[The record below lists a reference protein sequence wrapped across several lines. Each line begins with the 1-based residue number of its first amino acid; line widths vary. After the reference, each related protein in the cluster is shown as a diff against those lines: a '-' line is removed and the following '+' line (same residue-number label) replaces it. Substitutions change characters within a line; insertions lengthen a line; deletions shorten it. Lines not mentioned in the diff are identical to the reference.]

1 MPLLVNSVP
10 NLAQGVSQQPD
21 NLRFPG
27 QCDEQINAWA
37 TVVEGLVKRPNT
49 RHISKLFTRPISD
62 DSYVQYI
69 DRDENNKFA
78 CVLENKVSV
87 CAVSIFNLNTGN
99 PVTQVSISADAQT
112 YLNNISNPREDVKA
126 LTVAD
131 YTFIANKEQTVS
143 ISSNSLSPPL
153 EKEALVVVNL
163 GDYDKNY
170 SVYINDQLVP
180 WVSATT
186 SGGNSNEPV
195 NFTSDTS
202 YRSGDGTSSHGAF
215 DADTELIASDLKAL
229 TDAEFNNNTG
239 IITSITVTSGGS
251 GWLSDALQKEV
262 RERFRPVQ
270 DAVLE
275 VGVIQYDTGVLKGY
289 GAVGRAN
296 VVDGVVQSVTMIS
309 GGSGYDSSYDP
320 PKFVLFEILPSNGWA
335 VRFFLDIQAPYPTA
349 DPTFTAT
356 IGIRNSFKTQRRHSV
371 FKIAAVARVAND
383 GVIYKCIQD
392 HTSAASNE
400 PGTGVDYRDYWVEDD
415 IAASDLATTWTSGIA
430 YSIGTD
436 FSVRTTDGLGDAGL
450 TAIYKEVK
458 SITDLPAKCFNK
470 FRVKVIGSTNTAQD
484 DYYVIFKTKDNNYF
498 GEGSWI
504 ETVGWEEDTSTGL
517 SKGIELAL
525 KRDTLPLQLKP
536 TDDTFDNWTLSTA
549 EWTPRIAGDNLSNP
563 APSFVGSK
571 IKDIFFFKN
580 RLGFLT
586 QHNIIFSEADEYF
599 NFWRSTVLSLL
610 DSAPIDVGISHT
622 KVVELKHA
630 ITFQEKLLLFSDSTQ
645 FVLKGNELLTPKTVS
660 ITPTTEYDST
670 ETITPLA
677 LNNYLYFNFKRNNSS
692 GFMEYYI
699 DNDNNIFDA
708 VEITAQIPTYI
719 PSTIELMAGCGVEN
733 LLVTISSDRTT
744 LFVYKFF
751 WQNKEKIQS
760 AWQKFTFTRSIVSFH
775 FINSD
780 LYIIT
785 KDSSNTFLEK
795 LPMENRLQD
804 QSGYNLLLDS
814 RIDGSTLTTSYSAS
828 TKTTTIS
835 NFPYDPQG
843 VEIYTKKGHKVAF
856 TRTSATEGTVSGTL
870 ASYADQGGSY
880 VSYAGVKYY
889 CIESHTSTSVFE
901 TQKWRKATN
910 PPSVVDSWQASTSYI
925 QGTLYKCE
933 TTHTSPSSFVAVDT
947 SVTPN
952 ITYWTVSTDVTTAPE
967 WVAGRFYNNEKY
979 FFAGVPYDMLYRFSD
994 QTLKQPT
1001 ERGGRSSSNYAF
1013 QTIRS
1018 GSLNYAETGH
1028 FTVEVTPKFRDTYSY
1043 AFNPDVLGSNL
1054 TLNNFV
1060 PQDGHFRFP
1069 VQAQPN
1075 DATIQI
1081 KSSSA
1086 LPVKILAAE
1095 FESMMIPRSRRYGG

>member
-251 GWLSDALQKEV
+251 GWLSDALQQEVKE
-262 RERFRPVQ
+262 RYTRPQV
-270 DAVLE
+270 AVLNAY
-275 VGVIQYDTGVLKGY
+275 VYQYDNGVLKGK
-289 GAVGRAN
+289 GAVGRAY

-309 GGSGYDSSYDP
+309 GGSGFDSSYDTP
-320 PKFVLFEILPSNGWA
+320 QVKFIEVLPASGFP
-335 VRFFLDIQAPYPTA
+335 VRDVFFGGFVAPYPTA
-349 DPTFTAT
+349 EPTASAT

-383 GVIYKCIQD
+383 GLIYKCIQD

-415 IAASDLATTWTSGIA
+415 IAASDLATTWTSGVA

-563 APSFVGSK
+563 APSFVGSE

-599 NFWRSTVLSLL
+599 NFWRSTALSLL

-630 ITFQEKLLLFSDSTQ
+630 IPFQEKLLLFSDSTQ
-645 FVLKGNELLTPKTVS
+645 FVLTGNQLLTPRTVS
-660 ITPTTEYDST
+660 ITPTTEYDSS

-733 LLVTISSDRTT
+733 LLVTVSSDRTT

-814 RIDGSTLTTSYSAS
+814 RIDGSTLTTSYSAN

-856 TRTSATEGTVSGTL
+856 TRTSATEGTVGTDL
-870 ASYADQGGSY
+870 
-880 VSYAGVKYY
+880 
-889 CIESHTSTSVFE
+889 TST
-901 TQKWRKATN
+901 
-910 PPSVVDSWQASTSYI
+910 D
-925 QGTLYKCE
+925 
-933 TTHTSPSSFVAVDT
+933 
-947 SVTPN
+947 
-952 ITYWTVSTDVTTAPE
+952 
-967 WVAGRFYNNEKY
+967 

>member
-49 RHISKLFTRPISD
+49 RHISKLFSRPISD

-262 RERFRPVQ
+262 REKFRPVQ
-270 DAVLE
+270 DAVLA
-275 VGVIQYDTGVLKGY
+275 VDVYQYDTGVLKGS
-289 GAVGRAN
+289 GAVGRAY

-309 GGSGYDSSYDP
+309 GGSGFDSSYDP
-320 PKFVLFEILPSNGWA
+320 PIFKFFEILPSNGWP
-335 VRFFLDIQAPYPTA
+335 VRFSFRDIQAPYPTA
-349 DPTFTAT
+349 DPTVTAT

-371 FKIAAVARVAND
+371 FKIAAVARVVND
-383 GVIYKCIQD
+383 GLIYKCIQD

-415 IAASDLATTWTSGIA
+415 IAASDLATTWTSGVA

-563 APSFVGSK
+563 APSFVGSE
-571 IKDIFFFKN
+571 IKDMFFFKN

-610 DSAPIDVGISHT
+610 DSAPIDVGISHS

-660 ITPTTEYDST
+660 ITPTTEYDSS

-719 PSTIELMAGCGVEN
+719 PSTIELMDGCSVEN

-751 WQNKEKIQS
+751 WQDKEKIQS

-814 RIDGSTLTTSYSAS
+814 RIDGSTLTTSYNAN

-835 NFPYDPQG
+835 DFPYDPQG

-856 TRTSATEGTVSGTL
+856 TRTSATEGTVGTDL
-870 ASYADQGGSY
+870 
-880 VSYAGVKYY
+880 
-889 CIESHTSTSVFE
+889 TST
-901 TQKWRKATN
+901 
-910 PPSVVDSWQASTSYI
+910 D
-925 QGTLYKCE
+925 
-933 TTHTSPSSFVAVDT
+933 
-947 SVTPN
+947 
-952 ITYWTVSTDVTTAPE
+952 
-967 WVAGRFYNNEKY
+967 

>member
-21 NLRFPG
+21 NLRFSG

-186 SGGNSNEPV
+186 SGGNANQPID
-195 NFTSDTS
+195 FTSDTS
-202 YRSGDGTSSHGAF
+202 YRSGDGTSAHGAF

-262 RERFRPVQ
+262 REKFRPVQ
-270 DAVLE
+270 DAVLN
-275 VGVIQYDTGVLKGY
+275 VDVYQYDTGVLKGS
-289 GAVGRAN
+289 GAVGRAY

-309 GGSGYDSSYDP
+309 GGSGFDSSYDP
-320 PKFVLFEILPSNGWA
+320 PIFKFFEILPSNGWP
-335 VRFFLDIQAPYPTA
+335 VRFSFRDIQAPYPTA
-349 DPTFTAT
+349 DPTVTAT

-371 FKIAAVARVAND
+371 FKIAAVARVVND
-383 GVIYKCIQD
+383 GLIYKCIQD

-400 PGTGVDYRDYWVEDD
+400 PGAGVDYRDYWVEED
-415 IAASDLATTWTSGIA
+415 IAASDLATTWTSGVA

-436 FSVRTTDGLGDAGL
+436 FSVRTTDGLGDSGL

-470 FRVKVIGSTNTAQD
+470 FRVKVIGSTSTAQD

-536 TDDTFDNWTLSTA
+536 TDDTFDNWTLSIA

-563 APSFVGSK
+563 APSFVGSE

-599 NFWRSTVLSLL
+599 NFWRSTVLGLL

-630 ITFQEKLLLFSDSTQ
+630 IPFQEKLLLFSDSTQ

-814 RIDGSTLTTSYSAS
+814 RIDGSTLTTSYNAN

-835 NFPYDPQG
+835 DFPYDPQG

-856 TRTSATEGTVSGTL
+856 TRTSATEGTVGTDL
-870 ASYADQGGSY
+870 
-880 VSYAGVKYY
+880 
-889 CIESHTSTSVFE
+889 TST
-901 TQKWRKATN
+901 
-910 PPSVVDSWQASTSYI
+910 D
-925 QGTLYKCE
+925 
-933 TTHTSPSSFVAVDT
+933 
-947 SVTPN
+947 
-952 ITYWTVSTDVTTAPE
+952 
-967 WVAGRFYNNEKY
+967 

-1001 ERGGRSSSNYAF
+1001 ERGGRSSSDYAF

>member
-49 RHISKLFTRPISD
+49 RHISKLFSRPISD

-262 RERFRPVQ
+262 REKFRPVQ
-270 DAVLE
+270 DAVLA
-275 VGVIQYDTGVLKGY
+275 VDVYQYDTGVLKGS
-289 GAVGRAN
+289 GAVGRAY

-309 GGSGYDSSYDP
+309 GGSGFDSSYDP
-320 PKFVLFEILPSNGWA
+320 PIFKFFEILPSNGWP
-335 VRFFLDIQAPYPTA
+335 VRFSFRDIQAPYPTA
-349 DPTFTAT
+349 DPTVTAT

-371 FKIAAVARVAND
+371 FKIAAVARVVND
-383 GVIYKCIQD
+383 GLIYKCIQD

-415 IAASDLATTWTSGIA
+415 IAASDLATTWTSGVA

-563 APSFVGSK
+563 APSFVGSE

-610 DSAPIDVGISHT
+610 DSAPIDVGISHS

-660 ITPTTEYDST
+660 ITPTTEYDSS

-719 PSTIELMAGCGVEN
+719 PSTIELMDGCSVEN

-814 RIDGSTLTTSYSAS
+814 RIDGSTLTTSYNAN

-835 NFPYDPQG
+835 DFPYDPQG

-856 TRTSATEGTVSGTL
+856 TRTSATEGTVGTDL
-870 ASYADQGGSY
+870 
-880 VSYAGVKYY
+880 
-889 CIESHTSTSVFE
+889 TST
-901 TQKWRKATN
+901 
-910 PPSVVDSWQASTSYI
+910 D
-925 QGTLYKCE
+925 
-933 TTHTSPSSFVAVDT
+933 
-947 SVTPN
+947 
-952 ITYWTVSTDVTTAPE
+952 
-967 WVAGRFYNNEKY
+967 

>member
-49 RHISKLFTRPISD
+49 RHISKLFSRPISD

-262 RERFRPVQ
+262 REKFRPVQ
-270 DAVLE
+270 DAVLA
-275 VGVIQYDTGVLKGY
+275 VDVYQYDTGVLKGS
-289 GAVGRAN
+289 GAVGRAY

-309 GGSGYDSSYDP
+309 GGSGFDSSYDP
-320 PKFVLFEILPSNGWA
+320 PIFKFFEILPSNGWP
-335 VRFFLDIQAPYPTA
+335 VRFSFRDIQAPYPTA
-349 DPTFTAT
+349 DPTVTAT

-371 FKIAAVARVAND
+371 FKIAAVARVVND
-383 GVIYKCIQD
+383 GLIYKCIQD

-415 IAASDLATTWTSGIA
+415 IAASDLATTWTSGVA

-563 APSFVGSK
+563 APSFVGSE

-610 DSAPIDVGISHT
+610 DSAPIDVGISHS

-660 ITPTTEYDST
+660 ITPTTEYDSS

-719 PSTIELMAGCGVEN
+719 PSTIELMDGCSVEN

-751 WQNKEKIQS
+751 WQDKEKIQS

-814 RIDGSTLTTSYSAS
+814 RIDGSTLTTSYNAN

-835 NFPYDPQG
+835 DFPYDPQG

-856 TRTSATEGTVSGTL
+856 TRTSATEGTVGTDL
-870 ASYADQGGSY
+870 
-880 VSYAGVKYY
+880 
-889 CIESHTSTSVFE
+889 TST
-901 TQKWRKATN
+901 
-910 PPSVVDSWQASTSYI
+910 D
-925 QGTLYKCE
+925 
-933 TTHTSPSSFVAVDT
+933 
-947 SVTPN
+947 
-952 ITYWTVSTDVTTAPE
+952 
-967 WVAGRFYNNEKY
+967 

>member
-49 RHISKLFTRPISD
+49 RHISKLFSRPISD

-262 RERFRPVQ
+262 REKFRPVQ
-270 DAVLE
+270 DAVLA
-275 VGVIQYDTGVLKGY
+275 VDVYQYDTGVLKGS
-289 GAVGRAN
+289 GAVGRAY

-309 GGSGYDSSYDP
+309 GGSGFDSSYDP
-320 PKFVLFEILPSNGWA
+320 PIFKFFEILPSNGWP
-335 VRFFLDIQAPYPTA
+335 VRFSFRDIQAPYPTA
-349 DPTFTAT
+349 DPTVTAT

-371 FKIAAVARVAND
+371 FKIAAVARVVND
-383 GVIYKCIQD
+383 GLIYKCIQD

-415 IAASDLATTWTSGIA
+415 IAASDLATTWTSGVA

-563 APSFVGSK
+563 APSFVGSE

-610 DSAPIDVGISHT
+610 DSAPIDVGISHS

-660 ITPTTEYDST
+660 ITPTTEYDSS

-719 PSTIELMAGCGVEN
+719 PSTIELMDGCSVEN

-751 WQNKEKIQS
+751 WQDKEKIQS

-814 RIDGSTLTTSYSAS
+814 RIDGSTLTTSYNAN

-835 NFPYDPQG
+835 DFPYDPQG

-856 TRTSATEGTVSGTL
+856 TRTSATEGTVGTDL
-870 ASYADQGGSY
+870 
-880 VSYAGVKYY
+880 
-889 CIESHTSTSVFE
+889 TST
-901 TQKWRKATN
+901 
-910 PPSVVDSWQASTSYI
+910 D
-925 QGTLYKCE
+925 
-933 TTHTSPSSFVAVDT
+933 
-947 SVTPN
+947 
-952 ITYWTVSTDVTTAPE
+952 
-967 WVAGRFYNNEKY
+967 
-979 FFAGVPYDMLYRFSD
+979 FFARVPYDMLYRFSD

-1001 ERGGRSSSNYAF
+1001 ERGGRSSSIYAF

>member
-186 SGGNSNEPV
+186 SGGNANEPID
-195 NFTSDTS
+195 FTSDTS

-251 GWLSDALQKEV
+251 GWLSDALQQEV
-262 RERFRPVQ
+262 KERFTRAPV
-270 DAVLE
+270 AVLNAY
-275 VGVIQYDTGVLKGY
+275 VYQYDNGVLKGK
-289 GAVGRAN
+289 GAVGRAY

-309 GGSGYDSSYDP
+309 GGSGYDSSYDTP
-320 PKFVLFEILPSNGWA
+320 QVKFYEVLPASGFP
-335 VRFFLDIQAPYPTA
+335 VRFSFYNFVAPYPTA
-349 DPTFTAT
+349 EPTASAT

-371 FKIAAVARVAND
+371 FKIAAVARVVND
-383 GVIYKCIQD
+383 GLIYQCIQD

-415 IAASDLATTWTSGIA
+415 IAASDLATTWTSGVA

-470 FRVKVIGSTNTAQD
+470 FRVKVIGSTSTAQD

-660 ITPTTEYDST
+660 ITPTTEYDSS

-708 VEITAQIPTYI
+708 VEITTQIPTYI

-733 LLVTISSDRTT
+733 LVVTISSDRTT

-814 RIDGSTLTTSYSAS
+814 RIDGSTLTTSYSAN

-835 NFPYDPQG
+835 DFPYDPQG

-856 TRTSATEGTVSGTL
+856 TRTSATEGTVGTDL
-870 ASYADQGGSY
+870 
-880 VSYAGVKYY
+880 
-889 CIESHTSTSVFE
+889 TST
-901 TQKWRKATN
+901 
-910 PPSVVDSWQASTSYI
+910 D
-925 QGTLYKCE
+925 
-933 TTHTSPSSFVAVDT
+933 
-947 SVTPN
+947 
-952 ITYWTVSTDVTTAPE
+952 
-967 WVAGRFYNNEKY
+967 